1 MTGRL
6 AGIAWIVLFS
16 AGEVFAE
23 ELAVV
28 LGEAPLNLEVHE
40 PPPAEWLADHAAGG
54 DSYRAAVPLPRAR
67 VAGPTWTSETVFDVL
82 FLERNN
88 ATDNQPIVLDG
99 PLGPNPDS
107 PVFTTRGM
115 VFATAA
121 GLRLFHGRRDCDG
134 DGWELGYWGVFGMFG
149 DHRADL
155 PGGLAIPGDLG
166 LAVPGWQTAESIEAG
181 YSSALNVVELN
192 LFTSDQWN
200 TTTCNPRD
208 PSHRVHRSTTV
219 DWIGGLFWAGV
230 DETAFLRVTADPG
243 EPSTAYR
250 VATSSNLFGAQV
262 GVRGRRQWGLW
273 ALEGFWKLGLGGSW
287 LHQSTSPITSSLVP
301 DFEYRPGRSAAT
313 TNTGFLSSMNVT
325 AVRPIGEYWS
335 LRAGYNL
342 AWLSGLALAPNQFD
356 FTDTLTSGTGIE
368 GAGSIFLAGASLGL
382 ERRW

>member
-1 MTGRL
+1 MISRGIPLL
-6 AGIAWIVLFS
+6 AGIACLLGGGTRADDFPVLLEEP
-16 AGEVFAE
+16 AGEVY
-23 ELAVV
+23 L
-28 LGEAPLNLEVHE
+28 
-40 PPPAEWLADHAAGG
+40 PATPFPGG
-54 DSYRAAVPLPRAR
+54 TGRASPWR
-67 VAGPTWTSETVFDVL
+67 TETVFDVL

-88 ATDNQPIVLDG
+88 GTTNQPLVEEG
-99 PLGPNPDS
+99 PLGPDPGS
-107 PVFTTRGM
+107 PVFTTRDM
-115 VFATAA
+115 VFATAP
-121 GLRLFHGRRDCDG
+121 GVRLFHRQRHCDG
-134 DGWELGYWGVFGMFG
+134 DGWEIGYWGLFGMFG

-155 PGGLAIPGDLG
+155 AEGLAIPGDLG
-166 LAVPGWQTAESIEAG
+166 LAVPGWQTAESVQAG

-192 LFTSDQWN
+192 LFSGHEWS

-208 PSHRVHRSTTV
+208 PCHRETRLTTI

-230 DETAFLRVTADPG
+230 DETAFLRVTADAG

-250 VATSSNLFGAQV
+250 VATSSNMFGAQV

-287 LHQSTSPITSSLVP
+287 LHSSTSPITSSLVP
-301 DFEYRPGRSAAT
+301 DFEYRPGRSAST

-325 AVRPIGEYWS
+325 AIRPLGDNWS

-356 FTDTLTSGTGIE
+356 FTDTISSGTGIQ
-368 GAGSIFLAGASLGL
+368 GAGGMFLAGASLGL

>member
-1 MTGRL
+1 MSRTGSNLVL
-6 AGIAWIVLFS
+6 AGMACLLAGGIRADDFPVILGEP
-16 AGEVFAE
+16 AGEWEPAGEGEPVE
-23 ELAVV
+23 EVYLP
-28 LGEAPLNLEVHE
+28 APAF
-40 PPPAEWLADHAAGG
+40 PGGAG
-54 DSYRAAVPLPRAR
+54 RASPWR
-67 VAGPTWTSETVFDVL
+67 TETSFDVL

-88 ATDNQPIVLDG
+88 GTNNKPLVEEG
-99 PLGPNPDS
+99 PLGPDPGS
-107 PVFTTRGM
+107 PVFTTRDM
-115 VFATAA
+115 VFATAP
-121 GLRLFHGRRDCDG
+121 GVRLFHRHRHCDG
-134 DGWELGYWGVFGMFG
+134 DGWEIGYWGMFGMFG

-155 PGGLAIPGDLG
+155 PDGLAIPGDLG
-166 LAVPGWQTAESIEAG
+166 LAVPEWQTAETVQAG
-181 YSSALNVVELN
+181 YSSALNVVEIN
-192 LFTSDQWN
+192 LFSGQEWY

-208 PSHRVHRSTTV
+208 PCHQETRRTTF

-250 VATSSNLFGAQV
+250 VATSSNMLGAQV

-287 LHQSTSPITSSLVP
+287 LHSSTSPITSSLVP
-301 DFEYRPGRSAAT
+301 DFEYRPGRSAST

-325 AVRPIGEYWS
+325 AIRPIGDNWS

-356 FTDTLTSGTGIE
+356 FTDTISSGTGIQ
-368 GAGSIFLAGASLGL
+368 GAGSMFLAGASLGL